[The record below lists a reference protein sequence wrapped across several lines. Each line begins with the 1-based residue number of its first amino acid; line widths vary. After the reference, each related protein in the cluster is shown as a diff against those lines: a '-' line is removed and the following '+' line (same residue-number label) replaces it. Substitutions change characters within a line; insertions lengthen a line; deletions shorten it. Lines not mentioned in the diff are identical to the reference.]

1 MHPWKTHGGLL
12 FSSAYRCDNYK
23 KLQNKKLVPKLDNY
37 LPDQRSSVVSS
48 ILFMPLQG
56 EHSIEATTGRCM
68 AWFSAAVSSGVP
80 IVFVNI
86 QTEQTLNVVSIFLL
100 KKITYKF
107 LFVDIPFHYAQASG
121 LRKLRI
127 ECLMEAKINPNKK

>member
-1 MHPWKTHGGLL
+1 MSRKVVNMDSWAFSKRGVKYDWKM
-12 FSSAYRCDNYK
+12 K
-23 KLQNKKLVPKLDNY
+23 VDNY

-68 AWFSAAVSSGVP
+68 AWFSAAVSSGAP

-121 LRKLRI
+121 IRQLRI
-127 ECLMEAKINPNKK
+127 ECLMEAKINPNKKKIH